1 MNYSRRNFIKE
12 STCLVAGA
20 TLLPGADLQAGL
32 YRPMAADK
40 INVGLIGC
48 KNRGFSVLRSHLAQ
62 PDVNCVALCD
72 VDQQVLESRAA
83 EVEKLTGKKPTLF
96 SDYRKLLENKDIDAV
111 IIGTPDHWHCLMM
124 VDACAA
130 GKDVYVEKPM
140 ANSIA
145 ECDIMVKA
153 AHRYNRVVQV
163 GQQQRSSEPWRT
175 IIPDIQTG
183 KIGQLRK
190 INVWANFEYG
200 IGSPKQPD
208 SAVPAG
214 VDYDMWLGPA
224 PKRPFNTNHFHGVWR
239 HFWAFG
245 GGITTDWGVH
255 LIDMALWA
263 GKVAGA
269 PKSVYSV
276 GGNFSYPDYSRE
288 TPDTLSSIFDMGNFV
303 MTWNQ
308 TAGTQNGP
316 YGQSYGVEFIGNNGT
331 IVANRGGWELRP
343 ETKNNKSMVEA
354 VPFQKV
360 NDPGDAHTRNFLDC
374 VKSRSIPVCSVET
387 GRLAALYTHLA
398 NISLRTN
405 SRLIYDE
412 QKMKVEGNKEA
423 TQLLSPSYRSP
434 WKLPVV

>member
-1 MNYSRRNFIKE
+1 MNYSRRDFIKD
-12 STCLVAGA
+12 STYLVAG
-20 TLLPGADLQAGL
+20 TGLLTSAGVEQGF
-32 YRPMAADK
+32 AKTSIADK
-40 INVGLIGC
+40 TNVALIGC
-48 KNRGFSVLRSHLAQ
+48 RNRGFDVLKNHLAQ
-62 PDVNCVALCD
+62 PDVNCIALCD
-72 VDQQVLESRAA
+72 IDQQVLDGRAA
-83 EVEKLTGKKPTLF
+83 EVEKMTGKKPLIF
-96 SDYRKLLENKDIDAV
+96 NDYRKLLENKDIDAV
-111 IIGTPDHWHCLMM
+111 IIGTPDHWHCLIM

-163 GQQQRSSEPWRT
+163 GQQQRSSNPWRT

-190 INVWANFEYG
+190 INVWANFNYG
-200 IGSPKQPD
+200 IGMAKQPD
-208 SAVPAG
+208 SAVPTG
-214 VDYDMWLGPA
+214 VDYEMWLGPA
-224 PKRPFNTNHFHGVWR
+224 PKRPFNVTHFHGNWR
-239 HFWAFG
+239 HFWNFG

-263 GKVAGA
+263 GKANGA
-269 PKSVYSV
+269 PKSVYSI

-288 TPDTLSSIFDMGNFV
+288 TPDTLSSVFDMGDFV

-316 YGQSYGVEFIGNNGT
+316 YGMSYGVEFIGNSGT
-331 IVANRGGWELRP
+331 IIANRGGWELRP
-343 ETKNNKSMVEA
+343 EIKDNKPVMEA
-354 VPFQKV
+354 VAFQKV
-360 NDPGDAHTRNFLDC
+360 SDSGADHIRNFLDC
-374 VKSRSIPVCSVET
+374 VKSRSTPVCSVET

-398 NISLRTN
+398 NISWRTN
-405 SRLIYDE
+405 SRLVYDA
-412 QKMKVEGNKEA
+412 QKNKIEDNKEA
-423 TQLLSPSYRSP
+423 TRLLTPDYRSP